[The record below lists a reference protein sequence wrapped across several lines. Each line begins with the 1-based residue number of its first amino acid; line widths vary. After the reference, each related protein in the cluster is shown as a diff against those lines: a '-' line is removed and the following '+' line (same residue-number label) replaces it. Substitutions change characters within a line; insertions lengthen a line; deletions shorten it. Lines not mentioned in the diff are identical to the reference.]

1 MLEIPEAITIANQ
14 LEKELKGKRVEN
26 VAAGY
31 SPHKFAWL
39 IDGGVHYHAL
49 MVNKVIEQAIGVG
62 GMVEVKVGDAT
73 LVFAD
78 GVSPRFFNPGELP
91 PEKHQLLL
99 TFDDLSHLSATVQ
112 MYGGISCFIEAQ
124 GYNNAYYQVAKQKPS
139 TLSEAFDMTYFWEL
153 VKPESVQKL
162 SAKAFLATE
171 QRIPGLG
178 NGVLQDILW
187 HARIHP
193 KRKVSRLSDKEIEQL
208 YHSIKTVLQEMV
220 RLGGR
225 DTEKDL
231 YGKSGGYE
239 TVMSSKK
246 AGGYCPACGGSIIKE
261 AYMGGSVYYC
271 TSCQPL

>member
-1 MLEIPEAITIANQ
+1 MLEIPEAITIAKQ

-26 VAAGY
+26 VTAGY

-39 IDGGVHYHAL
+39 IDGGVHYHSL
-49 MVNKVIEQAIGVG
+49 MDSQIILQASATG

-73 LVFAD
+73 LVFSD
-78 GVSPRFFNPGELP
+78 GVSLRFFNPGELL

-99 TFDDLSHLSATVQ
+99 TFDDLSHLVATVQ
-112 MYGGISCFIEAQ
+112 MYGGLYCYHTGDSFDNI
-124 GYNNAYYQVAKQKPS
+124 YYKVAREKPS
-139 TLSEAFDMTYFWEL
+139 PLSDAFDMTYFWEL

-162 SAKAFLATE
+162 SAKAFLATK

-193 KRKVSRLSDKEIEQL
+193 KRKVSTLSEKAIEQL
-208 YHSIKTVLQEMV
+208 HQSIREVLQEMV

-231 YGKSGGYE
+231 YGKVGGYE

-261 AYMGGSVYYC
+261 TYMGGSVYYC
-271 TSCQPL
+271 PTCQSL